1 MKSKNLKLSIVLFA
15 ISLFAIFCIPNFSK
29 ASTQL
34 NPNWYIGI
42 NEYRSNTTPAN
53 MGYSIKKPNN
63 HLTIDQGYKI
73 WEIVKYNSNNESD
86 TNYSTNLTLYC
97 VKAGVGFRELSTD
110 TTTGESKPAIKRATY
125 TTSYNLIKDKAELEG
140 LKDRNKTLY
149 SLVSTDNYYGIIA
162 LADLMYIPE
171 SSSAQ
176 EKTELVNAALKAN
189 NIDPQNYNTSL
200 TDEDI
205 DAVQQAA
212 LWYFTNYDGGDSYT
226 NVFNQLGKKTWLY
239 YKTTTMSDY
248 TTLQDYNPIV
258 DGNQTEAGM
267 DRDAQATYLYD
278 YLINTAKAN
287 ISKYKN
293 GTLTSKSKI
302 TLYTDPNVED
312 HQPIISIEKEKPFD
326 MALRKY
332 ITKVTSKAG
341 VTTDL
346 SNSTSTTRTPSINTA
361 TIDTEFTATYKHRKD
376 PVTVKTGDVVTY
388 NISVYNEGS
397 KAGRVTKIVD
407 QLPTGLVFASLSDSA
422 KNIYDATWD
431 ASTNSVTFTRKASNT
446 DNLAAYTNG
455 SLKSETIEFI
465 CQVTQKASTTSKQ
478 ILTNVAWI
486 AEEYNAEDNL
496 KITKTVGDDRD
507 SEPDTKPNVNKDN
520 MSNYKGNTSNKSEL
534 GDSNYFY
541 KGEQDDDDFEKLVLL
556 PNEFDLK
563 LIKRISEV
571 NNVKVPER
579 IQSVDT
585 SKLNTVDTD
594 GKLITT
600 ATYKMDKNPVAVK
613 KGDIIKY
620 AIRVYNEGATDGYA
634 SEISEDVPE
643 GLEFV
648 WSEKL
653 EDELNKDT
661 TLSQSEKDAILYN
674 QLIWTPKTVNK
685 DTNKIEVV
693 TTNYLAKG
701 EGVEKSGTGTNLIKA
716 FDSAKQTLDYKE
728 VYVYMKVVS
737 DNIGGTTIRNEAAI
751 TKDSDSDGNDVTDR
765 DSTPEDWKKE
775 NDNKYYDDQKK
786 WPIYK
791 EDDEDYDN
799 IILQNFDLALRK
811 FIIAV
816 SPDVQISDSEYLK
829 DKNGNYTRAPQVD
842 TSKLNT
848 LGTDGKLITTATYN
862 HPKNPLE
869 VSSNDIVV
877 YMLRVYNEGEID
889 GYATE
894 IKDHLPPTLEFVN
907 SDFNTKYN
915 WKVSEDGRTVTTDY
929 LKDSKV
935 EKYKKDTSGKIVL
948 NYVEVPIMCKLKDTA
963 KVNQAITNIADITKF
978 TDGNKNT
985 IKDRD
990 SEEDN
995 VKLPNDD
1002 QLPSYK
1008 DDEKGDYIPGQ
1019 QDDDDFEKVIIKPF
1033 DLALRK
1039 FITKVNN
1046 TDVNTRIPQVKYDA
1060 ENNKITYEHTKDP
1073 VDVVTSD
1080 IVTYTIRVFNEG
1092 MKDGYAAE
1100 VSDDMP
1106 AGLEFLPDNEINKE
1120 YRWIMYDKDGNETK
1134 DVSNAVKIRTDY
1146 LSKEQGEAKMKE
1158 DSSLNENPYLL
1169 KAFDGSKEISD
1180 ENPDYLDVK
1189 VAFKVVEPNTSDKII
1204 VNSAQISKD
1213 TDKDGKDIDDIDSI
1227 PDQWN
1232 EGEDDQ
1238 DREYIKLNYFD
1249 LALRKWVTQAI
1260 VIENGKETVTQT
1272 GHTPEQDPEPI
1283 VKVDLNRKK
1292 LNKVTVKFRY
1302 SIRIT
1307 NQGDIAGYAKEIKD
1321 YVPEGLKFVAED
1333 NPGWTDL
1340 GNNIITTNLLADK
1353 LLQPGESADV
1363 QVLLTWINRQ
1373 DNMGL
1378 KTNVAEISKDYNDRG
1393 VPDID
1398 STPDNKKPGEDDID
1412 DAPVMLSISTGKIK
1426 TYVALGITV
1435 LVMLS
1440 SGIVLIKKFVL

>member
-15 ISLFAIFCIPNFSK
+15 ISLFTIFCIPNFSK

-361 TIDTEFTATYKHRKD
+361 TIDTEFTATYKHRKGPETD
-376 PVTVKTGDVVTY
+376 KTGGGGAD

-431 ASTNSVTFTRKASNT
+431 ASTNSVTFTRKVSNT

-455 SLKSETIEFI
+455 SLKSETIEFT

-520 MSNYKGNTSNKSEL
+520 MSDYKGNTSNKGEL

-579 IQSVDT
+579 IKSVDT
-585 SKLNTVDTD
+585 SKLNTVGTD

-751 TKDSDSDGNDVTDR
+751 TKDSDLDGNDVTDR

-786 WPIYK
+786 WPTYK

-935 EKYKKDTSGKIVL
+935 EKSKKDASGKIVL

-1008 DDEKGDYIPGQ
+1008 DDEKGNYIPGQ

-1106 AGLEFLPDNEINKE
+1106 AGLEFLPDNETNKE

-1134 DVSNAVKIRTDY
+1134 DVSSAVKIRTDY

-1158 DSSLNENPYLL
+1158 DSSLKENPYLL

-1363 QVLLTWINRQ
+1363 QVLLTWVNRQ

>member
-15 ISLFAIFCIPNFSK
+15 ISLFTIFCIPNFSK

-431 ASTNSVTFTRKASNT
+431 ASTNSVTFTRKVSNT

-455 SLKSETIEFI
+455 SLKSETIEFT

-520 MSNYKGNTSNKSEL
+520 MSDYKGNTSNKGEL

-579 IQSVDT
+579 IKSVDT
-585 SKLNTVDTD
+585 SKLNTVGTD

-751 TKDSDSDGNDVTDR
+751 TKDSDLDGNDVTDR

-786 WPIYK
+786 WPTYK

-935 EKYKKDTSGKIVL
+935 EKSKKDASGKIVL

-1008 DDEKGDYIPGQ
+1008 DDEKGNYIPGQ

-1106 AGLEFLPDNEINKE
+1106 AGLEFLPDNETNKE

-1134 DVSNAVKIRTDY
+1134 DVSSAVKIRTDY

-1158 DSSLNENPYLL
+1158 DSSLKENPYLL

-1363 QVLLTWINRQ
+1363 QVLLTWVNRQ

>member
-97 VKAGVGFRELSTD
+97 VKAGVCFRELSTD

>member
-212 LWYFTNYDGGDSYT
+212 LWYFTNYDGGESYT

-431 ASTNSVTFTRKASNT
+431 ASTNSVTFTRKVSNT

-455 SLKSETIEFI
+455 SLKSETIEFT

-520 MSNYKGNTSNKSEL
+520 MSDYKGNTSNKGEL

-579 IQSVDT
+579 IKSVDT
-585 SKLNTVDTD
+585 SKLNTVGTD

-620 AIRVYNEGATDGYA
+620 AIRVYNEGSTDGYA

-751 TKDSDSDGNDVTDR
+751 TKDSDLDGNDVTDR

-995 VKLPNDD
+995 VKLPEDD

-1146 LSKEQGEAKMKE
+1146 LYKEQGEAKMKE

>member
-1 MKSKNLKLSIVLFA
+1 MKSRKLRLTILLFA
-15 ISLFAIFCIPNFSK
+15 ISLFAILFIPHSVE
-29 ASTQL
+29 ASTPL

-42 NEYRSNTTPAN
+42 NEYRSSTTPEN

-86 TNYSTNLTLYC
+86 TNYSTALTLYC

-110 TTTGESKPAIKRATY
+110 TSTGTSKPAIKRATY
-125 TTSYNLIKDKAELEG
+125 TTSYNLVKDKAELLS
-140 LKDRNKTLY
+140 LKDRNSTLY
-149 SLVSTDNYYGIIA
+149 SLVSTDNYYGILA

-171 SSSAQ
+171 ESTAQ
-176 EKTELVNAALKAN
+176 EKTDLINAALKAN
-189 NIDPQNYNTSL
+189 NVNVANYNTAL
-200 TDEDI
+200 TDEDV

-226 NVFNQLGKKTWLY
+226 NVFNQLGKKTWLF
-239 YKTTTMSDY
+239 YKTTSMSEY
-248 TTLQDYNPIV
+248 TSLQDYNPIV
-258 DGNQTEAGM
+258 NGNKSEAGL
-267 DRDAQATYLYD
+267 DRDEQACYLYD

-287 ISKYKN
+287 ISKYKD
-293 GTLTSKSKI
+293 GTITSKSKI

-326 MALRKY
+326 LALRKY
-332 ITKVTSKAG
+332 ITKVTTKGGA
-341 VTTDL
+341 TTDL
-346 SNSTSTTRTPSINTA
+346 SNSTSTTRVPSINTS

-397 KAGRVTKIVD
+397 KAGRATKIVD
-407 QLPTGLVFASLSDSA
+407 QLPTGLVFTSLSDSA

-431 ASTNSVTFTRKASNT
+431 ATTNSVTFTRKSSNT

-455 SLKSETIEFI
+455 NLKSETIEFT
-465 CQVTQKASTTSKQ
+465 CTVTKKASNTNKE

-486 AEEYNAEDNL
+486 SEEYNSVDNL
-496 KITKTVGDDRD
+496 TITKTVGDDRD
-507 SEPDTKPNVNKDN
+507 SEPDTKPSVNKDN
-520 MSNYKGNTSNKSEL
+520 MSDYKGNTSNKNEL

-541 KGEQDDDDFEKLVLL
+541 KGEQDDDDFEKLVLQ

-579 IQSVDT
+579 IKSVDT
-585 SKLNTVDTD
+585 SKLNTVGSD

-620 AIRVYNEGATDGYA
+620 GIRVYNEGATDGYA

-653 EDELNKDT
+653 EDELDKDT
-661 TLSQSEKDAILYN
+661 TLSQTEKDAILYN
-674 QLIWTPKTVNK
+674 QLIWTPKTINK

-701 EGVEKSGTGTNLIKA
+701 EGAEKAGTGTNLIKA
-716 FDSAKQTLDYKE
+716 FDSATQTLDYKD

-751 TKDSDSDGNDVTDR
+751 TKDSDSDGNDIIDR

-775 NDNKYYDDQKK
+775 DDDKYYDDDKK
-786 WPIYK
+786 WPSYK

-799 IILQNFDLALRK
+799 VILQNFDLALRK

-816 SPDVQISDSEYLK
+816 SPDVEISDSEYLK
-829 DKNGNYTRAPQVD
+829 DSKENYTRAPQVD

-848 LGTDGKLITTATYN
+848 TGTDGKLITTATYN
-862 HPKNPLE
+862 HPKTPVE
-869 VSSNDIVV
+869 VNKNDVVV
-877 YMLRVYNEGEID
+877 YMLRVYNEGEVD

-894 IKDHLPPTLEFVN
+894 IKDHLPPTLEFV
-907 SDFNTKYN
+907 DGEFNTKYN
-915 WKVSEDGRTVTTDY
+915 WKVSEDGRTVSTDY

-935 EKYKKDTSGKIVL
+935 EKYKKDANGKIVL

-963 KVNQAITNIADITKF
+963 KVNEVITNIADITKF

-995 VKLPNDD
+995 ANLPEDSK
-1002 QLPSYK
+1002 LPSYK
-1008 DDEKGDYIPGQ
+1008 DDETGDYVPGQ
-1019 QDDDDFEKVIIKPF
+1019 QDDDDFEKVVIKPF

-1046 TDVNTRIPQVKYDA
+1046 TGVTTRIPQVKYDA
-1060 ENNKITYEHTKDP
+1060 ENNKITYEHTKNP

-1080 IVTYTIRVFNEG
+1080 VVTYTIRVFNEG

-1106 AGLEFLPDNEINKE
+1106 AGLEFLPDNETNKE
-1120 YRWIMYDKDGNETK
+1120 YRWVMYDKDGNTTD
-1134 DVSNAVKIRTDY
+1134 DVSKAVKIRTDY

-1158 DSSLNENPYLL
+1158 DSSLKENPYLL

-1227 PDQWN
+1227 PDEWN
-1232 EGEDDQ
+1232 DGEDDQ

-1283 VKVDLNRKK
+1283 VKVELNRKK

-1302 SIRIT
+1302 SIRVT
-1307 NQGDIAGYAKEIKD
+1307 NEGDIAGYAKEVKD
-1321 YVPEGLKFVAED
+1321 YVPAGLKFVAAD

-1340 GNNIITTNLLADK
+1340 GNNVITTNLLADK

-1363 QVLLTWINRQ
+1363 QVLLTWINGQ
-1373 DNMGL
+1373 NNMGL

-1393 VPDID
+1393 VPDRD
-1398 STPDNKKPGEDDID
+1398 STPDNKKDGEDDID
-1412 DAPVMLSISTGKIK
+1412 DAPVMLSVSTGKVK
-1426 TYVALGITV
+1426 TYFALGFTV
-1435 LVMLS
+1435 LVMLAG
-1440 SGIVLIKKFVL
+1440 GIVLIKKFVL

>member
-1 MKSKNLKLSIVLFA
+1 MKSRKLRLTILLFA
-15 ISLFAIFCIPNFSK
+15 ISLFAILFIPHSVE
-29 ASTQL
+29 ASTPL

-42 NEYRSNTTPAN
+42 NEYRSNTTPEN

-86 TNYSTNLTLYC
+86 TNYSTALTLYC

-110 TTTGESKPAIKRATY
+110 TSTGTSKPAIKRATY
-125 TTSYNLIKDKAELEG
+125 TTSYNLVKDKAELLS
-140 LKDRNKTLY
+140 LKDRNSTLY
-149 SLVSTDNYYGIIA
+149 SLVSTDNYYGILA

-171 SSSAQ
+171 ESTAQ
-176 EKTELVNAALKAN
+176 EKTDLINAALKAN
-189 NIDPQNYNTSL
+189 NVNVANYNTAL
-200 TDEDI
+200 TDEDV

-226 NVFNQLGKKTWLY
+226 NVFNQLGKKTWLF
-239 YKTTTMSDY
+239 YKTTSMSEY
-248 TTLQDYNPIV
+248 TSLQDYNPIV
-258 DGNQTEAGM
+258 NGNKSEAGL
-267 DRDAQATYLYD
+267 DRDEQACYLYD

-287 ISKYKN
+287 ISKYKD
-293 GTLTSKSKI
+293 GTITSKSKI

-326 MALRKY
+326 LALRKY
-332 ITKVTSKAG
+332 ITKVTTKGGA
-341 VTTDL
+341 TTDL
-346 SNSTSTTRTPSINTA
+346 SNSTSTTRVPSINTS

-397 KAGRVTKIVD
+397 KAGRATKIVD
-407 QLPTGLVFASLSDSA
+407 QLPTGLVFTSLSDSA

-431 ASTNSVTFTRKASNT
+431 ATTNSVTFTRKSSNT

-455 SLKSETIEFI
+455 NLKSETIEFT
-465 CQVTQKASTTSKQ
+465 CTVTKKASNTNKE

-486 AEEYNAEDNL
+486 SEEYNSVDNL
-496 KITKTVGDDRD
+496 TITKTVGDDRD
-507 SEPDTKPNVNKDN
+507 SEPDTKPSVNKDN
-520 MSNYKGNTSNKSEL
+520 MSDYKGNTSNKNEL

-541 KGEQDDDDFEKLVLL
+541 KGEQDDDDFEKLVLQ

-579 IQSVDT
+579 IKSVDT
-585 SKLNTVDTD
+585 SKLNTVGSD

-620 AIRVYNEGATDGYA
+620 GIRVYNEGATDGYA

-653 EDELNKDT
+653 EDELDKDT
-661 TLSQSEKDAILYN
+661 TLSQTEKDAILYN
-674 QLIWTPKTVNK
+674 QLIWTPKTINK

-701 EGVEKSGTGTNLIKA
+701 EGAEKAGTGTNLIKA
-716 FDSAKQTLDYKE
+716 FDSATQTLDYKD

-751 TKDSDSDGNDVTDR
+751 TKDSDPDGNDIIDR

-775 NDNKYYDDQKK
+775 DDDKYYDDDKK
-786 WPIYK
+786 WPSYK

-799 IILQNFDLALRK
+799 VILQNFDLALRK

-816 SPDVQISDSEYLK
+816 SPDVEISGSEYLK
-829 DKNGNYTRAPQVD
+829 DSNGNYTRAPQVD

-848 LGTDGKLITTATYN
+848 VGKDGKLITTATYN
-862 HPKNPLE
+862 HPKTPVE
-869 VSSNDIVV
+869 VSSSDIVV

-907 SDFNTKYN
+907 SEFNTKYN
-915 WKVSEDGRTVTTDY
+915 WKVSEDGRTVSTDY

-935 EKYKKDTSGKIVL
+935 EKYKKDANGKIVL

-963 KVNQAITNIADITKF
+963 KVNEVITNIADITKF

-995 VKLPNDD
+995 VNLPEDS

-1008 DDEKGDYIPGQ
+1008 DDETGDYVPGQ
-1019 QDDDDFEKVIIKPF
+1019 QDDDDFEKVVIKPF

-1046 TDVNTRIPQVKYDA
+1046 TGVTTRIPQVKYDA

-1080 IVTYTIRVFNEG
+1080 VVTYTIRVFNEG

-1106 AGLEFLPDNEINKE
+1106 AGLEFLPDNETNKE
-1120 YRWIMYDKDGNETK
+1120 YRWVMYDKDGNTTD
-1134 DVSNAVKIRTDY
+1134 DVSKAVKIRTDY

-1158 DSSLNENPYLL
+1158 DSSLKENPYLL

-1227 PDQWN
+1227 PDEWN
-1232 EGEDDQ
+1232 DGEDDQ

-1283 VKVDLNRKK
+1283 VKVELNRKK

-1302 SIRIT
+1302 SIRVT
-1307 NQGDIAGYAKEIKD
+1307 NEGDIAGYAKEVKD
-1321 YVPEGLKFVAED
+1321 YVPAGLKFVAAD

-1340 GNNIITTNLLADK
+1340 GNNVITTNLLADK

-1363 QVLLTWINRQ
+1363 QVLLTWINGQ
-1373 DNMGL
+1373 NNMGL

-1393 VPDID
+1393 VPDRD
-1398 STPDNKKPGEDDID
+1398 STPDNKKEGEDDID
-1412 DAPVMLSISTGKIK
+1412 DAPVMLSVSTGKVK
-1426 TYVALGITV
+1426 TYFALGVTV
-1435 LVMLS
+1435 LVMLAG
-1440 SGIVLIKKFVL
+1440 GIVLIKKFVL